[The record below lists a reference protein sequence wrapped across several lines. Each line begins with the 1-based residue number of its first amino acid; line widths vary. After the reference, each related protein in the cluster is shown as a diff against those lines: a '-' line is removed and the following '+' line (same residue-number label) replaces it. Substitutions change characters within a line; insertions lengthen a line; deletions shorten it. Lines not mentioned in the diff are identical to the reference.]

1 MVTNRNLKYTDSSS
15 NLYAIMMVPK
25 FLIILNEIMC
35 VIVYLTI
42 IRKTIYNEFQQQ
54 LFGSALVATELF
66 RYVSPTNLYS
76 V

>member
-1 MVTNRNLKYTDSSS
+1 MHRIFVMASARMPMSRNLIPVGVD
-15 NLYAIMMVPK
+15 A
-25 FLIILNEIMC
+25 LNEIMC

-42 IRKTIYNEFQQQ
+42 IGNTIYKEFQLQ